1 MFLEVFVLSFVSLV
15 LIGLLFAIG
24 FFGARYID
32 EKRETMKLLRKWLR
46 EAGHEK
52 ADVDNSTRK

>member
-1 MFLEVFVLSFVSLV
+1 MLETIIGTFVSLV
-15 LIGLLFAIG
+15 LFAVLFAIG

-46 EAGHEK
+46 GQME
-52 ADVDNSTRK
+52 D

>member
-1 MFLEVFVLSFVSLV
+1 MFLEVFVLSFVSV
-15 LIGLLFAIG
+15 LLLGLLFAIG

-46 EAGHEK
+46 GQEEEK
-52 ADVDNSTRK
+52 

>member
-1 MFLEVFVLSFVSLV
+1 MLETIIGTFVSLV
-15 LIGLLFAIG
+15 LFAVLFAIG

-46 EAGHEK
+46 GQMEE
-52 ADVDNSTRK
+52 N